1 MFAQSRYEVVVD
13 TLVFDMSIEEG
24 GFEFTGYLEAY
35 DVNLLKNYIF
45 EYPEI
50 ETLKVTGLGGFI
62 PAARRIAEA
71 LIRCEIYTVAYGEC
85 YSACTVI
92 FLVGQLRTLEV
103 DAKLGF
109 HKQIVDKRDHKSY
122 LRPTVK
128 KCDGA
133 MSLPTSIQ
141 LMMA

>member
-1 MFAQSRYEVVVD
+1 MVD
-13 TLVFDMSIEEG
+13 TLVFDKSIEEG

-71 LIRCEIYTVAYGEC
+71 LIRYEIYTVAYGEC

-109 HKQIVDKRDHKSY
+109 HKQIVDKRDHKPY
-122 LRPTVK
+122 FEVNRK
-128 KCDGA
+128 E
-133 MSLPTSIQ
+133 M
-141 LMMA
+141 